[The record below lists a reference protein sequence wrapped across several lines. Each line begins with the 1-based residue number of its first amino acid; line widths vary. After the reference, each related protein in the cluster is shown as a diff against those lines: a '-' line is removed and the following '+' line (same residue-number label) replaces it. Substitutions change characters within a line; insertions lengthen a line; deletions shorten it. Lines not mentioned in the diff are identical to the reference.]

1 LFEVRAGNGARHRRG
16 SANGEQHAFARIE
29 NTVAMSIRM
38 EWIVMFD
45 FIIREVASKFGLGDK
60 AGPLLQMLLGYMT
73 NKDTG
78 GLSGF
83 MGMFDKA
90 GLGGI
95 AKSWLGG
102 GSSAQAISTSQVE
115 QLFGGS
121 GGLLSTITSK
131 LGIGG
136 SAASGALSFLLPAVI
151 GKLTPGGSIP
161 TSLPSDVMGFIGGAK
176 DMLGGGASALAG
188 GATAAT
194 AAAKSGGGGLMKW
207 LPWVIA
213 AAVAA
218 YVLSQCTGKPT
229 TPAAPKVEPPKVEA
243 PKPAAPAPVAATP
256 APAPAAAAVEVPT
269 GAGVLTWVSNSMPAL
284 KVYFDTGKTDVHS
297 DWAAKS
303 GELVSFLKA
312 NAGAKAV
319 ISGFNDPTGN
329 AAANA
334 ELSKNR
340 AKAVA
345 GALKAAGIEDG
356 RVELRKPADTTAGAG
371 ASNAEARRVE
381 VTIEK

>member
-1 LFEVRAGNGARHRRG
+1 
-16 SANGEQHAFARIE
+16 
-29 NTVAMSIRM
+29 
-38 EWIVMFD
+38 MFD
-45 FIIREVASKFGLGDK
+45 MIIREVASKFGLGDK
-60 AGPLLQMLLGYMT
+60 AGPLVQMLLAYMT
-73 NKDTG
+73 NSQTG
-78 GLSGF
+78 GLTGF
-83 MGMFDKA
+83 IDKFKSA
-90 GLGGI
+90 GLGSLVS
-95 AKSWLGG
+95 SWLGG
-102 GSSAQAISTSQVE
+102 GASAQPISTSQIE
-115 QLFGGS
+115 QVLGGS
-121 GGLLSTITSK
+121 GGLLGMLTSK

-136 SAASGALSFLLPAVI
+136 SAASGALSFLLPSII

-161 TSLPSDVMGFIGGAK
+161 TSLPSEVMGFIGNAK
-176 DMLGGGASALAG
+176 DLLGGGAAAFAG
-188 GATAAT
+188 GAAAATGAAT
-194 AAAKSGGGGLMKW
+194 AAAKSSGGMMKW
-207 LPWVIA
+207 VLLAIA
-213 AAVAA
+213 ALVAA
-218 YVLSQCTGKPT
+218 YLLSQCTGKAPA
-229 TPAAPKVEPPKVEA
+229 PAAPKVDAPKVEA
-243 PKPAAPAPVAATP
+243 PKVETPAPVATAP
-256 APAPAAAAVEVPT
+256 APAPAAEIPA

-284 KVYFDTGKTDVHS
+284 KVYFDTGKVDVHS

-303 GELVSFLKA
+303 GELVSYVKA

-345 GALKAAGIEDG
+345 AALKAAGIEDG

>member
-1 LFEVRAGNGARHRRG
+1 
-16 SANGEQHAFARIE
+16 
-29 NTVAMSIRM
+29 
-38 EWIVMFD
+38 MFD

-102 GSSAQAISTSQVE
+102 GSSAQAISTSQIE

-161 TSLPSDVMGFIGGAK
+161 TSLPSEVMGFIGGAK
-176 DMLGGGASALAG
+176 DILGGGASALAG
-188 GATAAT
+188 GAAAATGAAT
-194 AAAKSGGGGLMKW
+194 AAAKSGGSNLMKW
-207 LPWVIA
+207 LPWVVA

-218 YVLSQCTGKPT
+218 YVLSQCTGKPA
-229 TPAAPKVEPPKVEA
+229 TPAAPKAEPPKVEA

-256 APAPAAAAVEVPT
+256 APAPAAVEVPA

-345 GALKAAGIEDG
+345 AALKTAGIEDG

>member
-1 LFEVRAGNGARHRRG
+1 
-16 SANGEQHAFARIE
+16 
-29 NTVAMSIRM
+29 
-38 EWIVMFD
+38 MFD
-45 FIIREVASKFGLGDK
+45 MIIREVASKFGLGDK
-60 AGPLLQMLLGYMT
+60 AGPLVQMLLAYMT
-73 NKDTG
+73 NSQTG

-83 MGMFDKA
+83 IDKFKGAGMGS
-90 GLGGI
+90 LVS
-95 AKSWLGG
+95 SWLGG
-102 GSSAQAISTSQVE
+102 GAGAQPISTSQVE

-121 GGLLSTITSK
+121 GGLLGMLTSK
-131 LGIGG
+131 LGLGG
-136 SAASGALSFLLPAVI
+136 SAVSGALSYLLPSII

-161 TSLPSDVMGFIGGAK
+161 TSLPSEVMGFIGNAK

-188 GATAAT
+188 GAVAAT
-194 AAAKSGGGGLMKW
+194 AAAKSGGNSLMKW

-218 YVLSQCTGKPT
+218 YLLSQCTGKPT
-229 TPAAPKVEPPKVEA
+229 APPVAPKVEEPK
-243 PKPAAPAPVAATP
+243 AAPAPVAAAPTP
-256 APAPAAAAVEVPT
+256 APAPAPAPAVVEVPT
-269 GAGVLTWVSNSMPAL
+269 GAGVLTWVSNNMPAL

-312 NAGAKAV
+312 NATAKAV

-345 GALKAAGIEDG
+345 AALKAAGIEDG
-356 RVELRKPADTTAGAG
+356 RVELRKPADTTAGSG

>member
-1 LFEVRAGNGARHRRG
+1 
-16 SANGEQHAFARIE
+16 
-29 NTVAMSIRM
+29 
-38 EWIVMFD
+38 MFD
-45 FIIREVASKFGLGDK
+45 MIIREVASKFGLGDK
-60 AGPLLQMLLGYMT
+60 AGPLVQMLLAYMT
-73 NKDTG
+73 NSQTG
-78 GLSGF
+78 GLTGF
-83 MGMFDKA
+83 IDKFKSA
-90 GLGGI
+90 GLGSLVS
-95 AKSWLGG
+95 SWLGG
-102 GSSAQAISTSQVE
+102 AANPQAISTSQVE

-121 GGLLSTITSK
+121 GGLLGMLTSK

-136 SAASGALSFLLPAVI
+136 SAASGALSFLLPSII

-161 TSLPSDVMGFIGGAK
+161 TSLPSEVMGFIGNAK

-188 GATAAT
+188 GAATLAGGAT
-194 AAAKSGGGGLMKW
+194 AAAKSGGSGLMKW

-218 YVLSQCTGKPT
+218 YLLSQCTGKPA

-243 PKPAAPAPVAATP
+243 PKVETPAPVAAAP
-256 APAPAAAAVEVPT
+256 APAPAAVEVPA

-345 GALKAAGIEDG
+345 GALKAAGIEDS

>member
-1 LFEVRAGNGARHRRG
+1 
-16 SANGEQHAFARIE
+16 
-29 NTVAMSIRM
+29 
-38 EWIVMFD
+38 MFD
-45 FIIREVASKFGLGDK
+45 MIIREVASKFGLGDK
-60 AGPLLQMLLGYMT
+60 AGPLVQMLLAYMT
-73 NKDTG
+73 NSQTG
-78 GLSGF
+78 GLTGF
-83 MGMFDKA
+83 IDKFKSAGMGS
-90 GLGGI
+90 LVS
-95 AKSWLGG
+95 SWLGG
-102 GSSAQAISTSQVE
+102 GANAQAISTSQVE

-121 GGLLSTITSK
+121 GGLLGMLTSK

-136 SAASGALSFLLPAVI
+136 SAASGALSFLLPSII

-161 TSLPSDVMGFIGGAK
+161 TSLPSEVMGFIGNAK
-176 DMLGGGASALAG
+176 DLLGGGASALAG
-188 GATAAT
+188 GAAAAT
-194 AAAKSGGGGLMKW
+194 GAASAAAKSSGGMMKW
-207 LPWVIA
+207 VALAIA
-213 AAVAA
+213 ALVAA
-218 YVLSQCTGKPT
+218 YLLSQCSGKPA

-243 PKPAAPAPVAATP
+243 PKVETPAPVAAAPAPTP
-256 APAPAAAAVEVPT
+256 APAPAAVEVPK

-297 DWAAKS
+297 DWSAKS

-345 GALKAAGIEDG
+345 AALKAAGIEDG